1 LRGCLFQFDSQG
13 NGCHGSRSPVADHG
27 AYRAPVAMRVDQW
40 KRRWDRIEV
49 AYERWEQRQ
58 LQHRFARWSRRRRIA
73 LFVLLPVVLICCGGL
88 LAVPGAWFVRETAAA
103 GEGAPSPEAAA
114 NDYLMRLSYND
125 AAGLLPLLADD
136 QQDRLLDQWQAYR
149 GAMQSTAPPPFK
161 LDIGRLRSGSVVGG
175 RIAVSTEVQ
184 AVWREQDENGR
195 LGGSLDALSRRQ
207 DGKQAAANTIAR
219 KRAVFYGAL
228 RYAVELRLLPEHP
241 MDNVQ
246 WVTPKSDDEV
256 DRRSVVSPEQ
266 ALSLLSVV
274 ADRHPRLLAFFA
286 CLYYAALRPAEAL
299 HLRIEDCELPEE
311 GWGMLRL
318 SGSTQHV
325 GEGWGDDSTAVRE
338 DRELKHRAKKAVRP
352 VPAAPPLV
360 RALRWHIAEYGHAP
374 DGRLFV
380 TQGYGNGPVSK
391 ETYSR
396 VWRAA
401 RRLGLPEDK
410 QRTPLAKRP
419 YELRHAAVSLWLNQ
433 GVPATQVAEWAGHS
447 VHVLLKVYAK
457 CIDGQDEM
465 ARRRIDDA
473 LGMDGDQ
480 GERGDSVAA

>member
-40 KRRWDRIEV
+40 KRRWDCIEA

-88 LAVPGAWFVRETAAA
+88 LAAPGAWFVRETAAA

-195 LGGSLDALSRRQ
+195 LGGYKSLPLTWVIEARED
-207 DGKQAAANTIAR
+207 DGWRVVEVNAPPWRGPDGYVPRCGTAA
-219 KRAVFYGAL
+219 
-228 RYAVELRLLPEHP
+228 
-241 MDNVQ
+241 
-246 WVTPKSDDEV
+246 VTTSPADPSPT
-256 DRRSVVSPEQ
+256 VSP
-266 ALSLLSVV
+266 STDLLQ
-274 ADRHPRLLAFFA
+274 HPR
-286 CLYYAALRPAEAL
+286 E
-299 HLRIEDCELPEE
+299 
-311 GWGMLRL
+311 MLRCGPRDPFREMH
-318 SGSTQHV
+318 SCPPSPV
-325 GEGWGDDSTAVRE
+325 AAGETGNSD
-338 DRELKHRAKKAVRP
+338 
-352 VPAAPPLV
+352 
-360 RALRWHIAEYGHAP
+360 AP
-374 DGRLFV
+374 DG
-380 TQGYGNGPVSK
+380 
-391 ETYSR
+391 
-396 VWRAA
+396 
-401 RRLGLPEDK
+401 
-410 QRTPLAKRP
+410 
-419 YELRHAAVSLWLNQ
+419 
-433 GVPATQVAEWAGHS
+433 
-447 VHVLLKVYAK
+447 
-457 CIDGQDEM
+457 I
-465 ARRRIDDA
+465 
-473 LGMDGDQ
+473 
-480 GERGDSVAA
+480 